1 MATREMGR
9 MPERQRTARLYGYS
23 LNQAAAFVLLA
34 VTLLIVG
41 CTGASLFADRP
52 STFRGTPLSVSP
64 VVYGGLRALQ
74 ATPTAMPQQ
83 AVNEAEAVQ
92 QVMINVFGRVDP
104 SVVNIEVSVAQ
115 GGGMLGGSGSG
126 FVLDTQGHI
135 ATNAH
140 VVRGAQDIWVTFSDG
155 YATGAS
161 LVGLD
166 DYADLAVIRVDTD
179 PARLY
184 PVTLGDSSTLQVGQS
199 VIAIGNPFGLRSSMS
214 VGVISATGRA
224 LSSATTQGGATTARA
239 LYQNPSIIQVD
250 AAINPGNSG
259 GPLLD
264 IHGQVIGIT
273 SAIRTESGGFEGIGF
288 AVPVNTLK
296 RIVPQLIEDGQ
307 AQYSWLGI
315 SAISPEASGLTGAS
329 VASLAE
335 SNGLPVDY
343 GVIITDV
350 TPGSP
355 AAEAGLRGGSNVVP
369 VHNGEVTLGGDI
381 IVAVNGEPVRD
392 FDDLIGYLVANTSPG
407 DTVTLTV
414 YRDNQ
419 PFDVQVTLRA
429 RPE

>member
-1 MATREMGR
+1 MIRESNEWAGASGR
-9 MPERQRTARLYGYS
+9 KLK
-23 LNQAAAFVLLA
+23 QAATGVVFVALALVAVLL
-34 VTLLIVG
+34 VIGL
-41 CTGASLFADRP
+41 TGVSLFGERP
-52 STFRGTPLSVSP
+52 PAFRGTPLSVSP

-74 ATPTAMPQQ
+74 ATPTAVAQE

-115 GGGMLGGSGSG
+115 GGGVMGGSGSG
-126 FVLDTQGHI
+126 FVLDAEGHI

-155 YATGAS
+155 YATEAT
-161 LVGLD
+161 LIGLD
-166 DYADLAVIRVDTD
+166 DYADLAVIKVDMD

-184 PVTLGDSSTLQVGQS
+184 PVTLGDSRTLQVGQT
-199 VIAIGNPFGLRSSMS
+199 VIAIGNPFGLRSSMT

-224 LSSATTQGGATTARA
+224 LASAASQQGTISARS

-264 IHGQVIGIT
+264 LHGQVIGIN

-296 RIVPQLIEDGQ
+296 RIVPQLIENGR
-307 AQYSWLGI
+307 AEYSWLGI
-315 SAISPEASGLTGAS
+315 TSISPESSGLTGAS
-329 VASLAE
+329 VAALADRY
-335 SNGLPVDY
+335 NLPVDY
-343 GVIITDV
+343 GVIITSV

-355 AAEAGLRGGSNVVP
+355 AAEAGLRGGSQVVP
-369 VHNGEVTLGGDI
+369 VRNGEITLGGDI

-392 FDDLIGYLVANTSPG
+392 FDDLMGYLVANTSPG

>member
-1 MATREMGR
+1 MVVTQEARPHGAR
-9 MPERQRTARLYGYS
+9 RRYQR
-23 LNQAAAFVLLA
+23 
-34 VTLLIVG
+34 
-41 CTGASLFADRP
+41 ASLTVAAVVAAVLFVSGCQGGSLFNDQQA
-52 STFRGTPLSVSP
+52 SFQGTPLSVSP
-64 VVYGGLRALQ
+64 VVYGGMRALQ
-74 ATPTAMPQQ
+74 ATPTLIAQQ
-83 AVNEAEAVQ
+83 AVDDAAAIQ

-104 SVVNIEVSVAQ
+104 SVVNIEVSVEQQ
-115 GGGMLGGSGSG
+115 GGLVGGSGSG
-126 FVLDTQGHI
+126 FVIDTQGHI
-135 ATNAH
+135 VTNAH

-155 YATGAS
+155 YAADAR
-161 LVGLD
+161 LIGLD
-166 DYADLAVIRVDTD
+166 DFADLAVIQVNID

-184 PVTLGDSSTLQVGQS
+184 PVTLGNSSVAQVGQS
-199 VIAIGNPFGLRSSMS
+199 VIAIGNPFGLRSSMT

-224 LSSATTQGGATTARA
+224 LSSAGGLGEEFSPRA

-264 IHGQVIGIT
+264 IHGQVIGVN

-296 RIVPQLIEDGQ
+296 RVVPQLIESGR
-307 AQYSWLGI
+307 AEYSWLGI
-315 SAISPEASGLTGAS
+315 SAISPESSGLTGAS

-335 SNGLPVDY
+335 QYELPVDY

-350 TPGSP
+350 TQGSP
-355 AAEAGLRGGSNVVP
+355 AESAGLRGGNRVVP
-369 VHNGEVTLGGDI
+369 VRNGEVTLGGDI
-381 IVAVNGEPVRD
+381 IVAVNGEPVTD

-407 DTVTLTV
+407 DTVTLTI

-419 PFDVQVTLRA
+419 PFDVPVTLQA